1 MATIRKKIKPALKD
15 KEVDP
20 KKTNETEPDQDELMK
35 ELEQDE
41 KGLKSYHW
49 FLIYLGA
56 FLLLIWILF
65 FKIIGITHMPNEDMS
80 PRVDAGDLLI
90 FYRLDR
96 SPSFQELV
104 VFEKEV
110 EEGKKEMFVGR
121 VIAVPGDTVD
131 INMGNRPVVNGRA
144 ISETMIFYDTPKRG
158 ERVNYPVTL
167 GHDEYFILVD
177 GRKDGMDSRYFGPVT
192 KDEILGTVI
201 TVIRRSNL

>member
-1 MATIRKKIKPALKD
+1 MATQSKKIKP
-15 KEVDP
+15 VR
-20 KKTNETEPDQDELMK
+20 KKTGGEADQEKLME

-65 FKIIGITHMPNEDMS
+65 FKIVGITHMPNGDMS

-96 SPSFQELV
+96 NAAFQELV

-110 EEGKKEMFVGR
+110 DDSGKKEMFVGR
-121 VIAVPGDTVD
+121 VIGAPGDTID
-131 INMGNRPVVNGRA
+131 INVANRPVVNGNA
-144 ISETMIFYDTPKRG
+144 IVEEMIYYDTPKRG
-158 ERVNYPVTL
+158 DRVTYPLTL
-167 GHDEYFILVD
+167 GEDEYFILVD
-177 GRKDGMDSRYFGPVT
+177 GRKEGMDSRYFGPV
-192 KDEILGTVI
+192 KKKEILGTVI
-201 TVIRRSNL
+201 TVIRRNKL

>member
-1 MATIRKKIKPALKD
+1 MATIKKKIKPALKN
-15 KEVDP
+15 KAVDP
-20 KKTNETEPDQDELMK
+20 KKPKETEPDQEDLIK

-49 FLIYLGA
+49 FLIYLGV
-56 FLLLIWILF
+56 FLLLIWVLF

-96 SPSFQELV
+96 QPIFQELV

-110 EEGKKEMFVGR
+110 DEGKKQMLVGR
-121 VIAVPGDTVD
+121 VIAVPGDKVE
-131 INMGNRPVVNGRA
+131 INIGNRPVVNGRVL
-144 ISETMIFYDTPKRG
+144 SEPMIFYDTPKRG
-158 ERVNYPVTL
+158 ERVNYPLVL
-167 GHDEYFILVD
+167 GADEYFILVD
-177 GRKDGMDSRYFGPVT
+177 CRKDGMDSRYFGPVK

-201 TVIRRSNL
+201 TVIRRSKL

>member
-1 MATIRKKIKPALKD
+1 MATIKKKIKPALKN
-15 KEVDP
+15 KAVDP
-20 KKTNETEPDQDELMK
+20 KKPKETEPDQEDLIK

-49 FLIYLGA
+49 FLIYLGV
-56 FLLLIWILF
+56 FLLLIWVLF

-96 SPSFQELV
+96 NPSFQELV

-110 EEGKKEMFVGR
+110 EEGKKQMFVGR

-144 ISETMIFYDTPKRG
+144 LSEPMIFYDTPKRG
-158 ERVNYPVTL
+158 ERVNYPLVL
-167 GHDEYFILVD
+167 GPDEYFILVD
-177 GRKDGMDSRYFGPVT
+177 CRKDGMDSRYFGPVK

-201 TVIRRSNL
+201 TVIRRSKL

>member
-1 MATIRKKIKPALKD
+1 MATKQKKIKPVLKD
-15 KEVDP
+15 KTVDP
-20 KKTNETEPDQDELMK
+20 KIAKEAEPDRDELMK
-35 ELEQDE
+35 ELDQDE

-49 FLIYLGA
+49 FLIYLGV
-56 FLLLIWILF
+56 FLFLIWILF

-96 SPSFQELV
+96 SPAFQELV

-110 EEGKKEMFVGR
+110 DEGKKQMFVGR
-121 VIAVPGDTVD
+121 VIAVPGDSVD

-144 ISETMIFYDTPKRG
+144 ISEPMIFYDTPKRG
-158 ERVNYPVTL
+158 ERVNYPLVL
-167 GHDEYFILVD
+167 GGEEYFILVD
-177 GRKDGMDSRYFGPVT
+177 GRKDGMDSRYFGPVK

-201 TVIRRSNL
+201 TVIRRSKL